1 MKLSELK
8 INQKVNR
15 PYFDA
20 VGNKMFEEIEKVN
33 KAETYFSN
41 EVEDLL
47 ENRMQR
53 LAFKYELI

>member
-1 MKLSELK
+1 M
-8 INQKVNR
+8 NR
-15 PYFDA
+15 PFFDA
-20 VGNKMFEEIEKVN
+20 AGNKMIEEIEKVN

-47 ENRMQR
+47 ENKMQR